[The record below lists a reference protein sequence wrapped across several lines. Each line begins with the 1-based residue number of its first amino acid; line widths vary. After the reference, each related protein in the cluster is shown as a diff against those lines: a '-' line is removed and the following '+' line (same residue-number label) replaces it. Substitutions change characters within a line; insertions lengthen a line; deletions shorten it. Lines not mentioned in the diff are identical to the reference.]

1 MIARK
6 SGGLAMNDEINN
18 SNDCREKPK
27 AGAELIR
34 QMGQQVVEKIS
45 DKDYR
50 SVWRPCRPLGEKDVT
65 TRTAQ

>member
-1 MIARK
+1 
-6 SGGLAMNDEINN
+6 MNDEINN

-27 AGAELIR
+27 AEAELIR

-50 SVWRPCRPLGEKDVT
+50 SVWRPCRPLGEKMSQHERLNSRHEVKYFEK
-65 TRTAQ
+65 